1 MSQTEA
7 WIVTALGMA
16 VVFIGLLLCVGFIV
30 LFGRLSRRVT
40 WGEGGHGAPAPTL
53 GSAPAPAIVSA
64 AAASPEPLPGDILAV
79 IAAVLEVER
88 KLYLSRPDAGPAAAR
103 QAPRP

>member
-16 VVFIGLLLCVGFIV
+16 VVFIGLLLCVGFIL
-30 LFGRLSRRVT
+30 LFGRLSRRVS
-40 WGEGGHGAPAPTL
+40 WGEGGHGAPAPTR
-53 GSAPAPAIVSA
+53 GAAPAPAIVSA
-64 AAASPEPLPGDILAV
+64 AAASSEPLPADILAV

-88 KLYLSRPDAGPAAAR
+88 KLYLSRPDAGPAR